1 MESSYPSQSRSQVQG
16 ALMPEHDDHPEYLAP
31 YIEALEASGPGFDA
45 TLWASPEGQVRRFDV
60 LIELGDI
67 AAHRILDVGCGPG
80 DLAHRLVELNVPFTE
95 YIGFDALEGMVVKA
109 AGENLPRCRYEVV
122 DVLAHPERMADV
134 KPDIVVVSGTL
145 NAMEE
150 DLARELMAAAFDA
163 SAVGLVF
170 NFLSNRPHPDRNTCV
185 SPASRFDT
193 VAWLDWAM
201 ERTPMVRFTQSYYQG
216 HDATIAMFKD
226 GG

>member
-1 MESSYPSQSRSQVQG
+1 
-16 ALMPEHDDHPEYLAP
+16 MPEHDDHPEYLAP

-145 NAMEE
+145 NATHGCRIRCIRSRTGIQLSLQQAPSRQEHLCFAGKQVRYGG
-150 DLARELMAAAFDA
+150 LA
-163 SAVGLVF
+163 
-170 NFLSNRPHPDRNTCV
+170 
-185 SPASRFDT
+185 
-193 VAWLDWAM
+193 
-201 ERTPMVRFTQSYYQG
+201 
-216 HDATIAMFKD
+216 
-226 GG
+226 

>member
-1 MESSYPSQSRSQVQG
+1 
-16 ALMPEHDDHPEYLAP
+16 MPEHDDHPEYLAP

-150 DLARELMAAAFDA
+150 DLARELMVAAFDA

-201 ERTPMVRFTQSYYQG
+201 ERTPMVRFSQSYYQG
-216 HDATIAMFKD
+216 HDATIAMFRND
-226 GG
+226 V

>member
-1 MESSYPSQSRSQVQG
+1 MS
-16 ALMPEHDDHPEYLAP
+16 EHDDHPEYLAP

-45 TLWASPEGQVRRFDV
+45 TLWASPEGQIRRFDV
-60 LIELGDI
+60 LIDLGDI
-67 AAHRILDVGCGPG
+67 GAHRILDVGCGPG

-95 YIGFDALEGMVVKA
+95 YIGFDALEGMVDKA
-109 AGENLPRCRYEVV
+109 AGEKLPRCRYEVV
-122 DVLAHPERMADV
+122 DVLVHPERMAEV
-134 KPDIVVVSGTL
+134 QPDIVVVSGTL

-150 DLARELMAAAFDA
+150 DRARQLMVAAFDA
-163 SAVGLVF
+163 SAIGLVF

-201 ERTPMVRFTQSYYQG
+201 EQTPMVRFTQSYYQG
-216 HDATIAMFKD
+216 HDASIALFKH
-226 GG
+226 GV